1 MGKHKRYIPQHGINP
16 AKFKAQLD
24 ALSDKVERQQRV
36 IDMIALSYDRHIDL
50 LSNFARHDIGN
61 AVQNLYAAIEMSDDK
76 DMAAIKIAADAVNK
90 ALNTFEDIVPYSAD
104 NSFELSKLMLAV
116 ETLCRSN
123 FSLHGI
129 QYRFV
134 YDRQHVQKINQP
146 FQQLLQLLQNMVIN
160 SIRAMKDSP
169 VKEFVLEAE
178 VIDDDC
184 IIRVKDT
191 GCGIQDENLDRI
203 FEYKFTTTEGG
214 TGIGLFHAK
223 YIADNLNGEI
233 SVDNKGDY
241 YHTIFTIKFP
251 KDGRKEDIGGR

>member
-61 AVQNLYAAIEMSDDK
+61 AVQNLYAAIEMADDK
-76 DMAAIKIAADAVNK
+76 DMADIKMAADAVNK
-90 ALNTFEDIVPYSAD
+90 ALNTFENIVPYSAD

-129 QYRFV
+129 QLHLY
-134 YDRQHVQKINQP
+134 IN
-146 FQQLLQLLQNMVIN
+146 LLQLLQNMVIN